1 MIPIFTKEMWQ
12 ERSKFAWWQKFED
25 ANQLILNQNSLS
37 REQQQQKKQQ
47 IYWSRYDEF
56 SRPAPG
62 PNNREIQVFPSILI
76 PVQRLNFMVFMK

>member
-37 REQQQQKKQQ
+37 REQQQQKK
-47 IYWSRYDEF
+47 
-56 SRPAPG
+56 
-62 PNNREIQVFPSILI
+62 
-76 PVQRLNFMVFMK
+76 